1 MFAPAAMFFVVA
13 WVAGAIGGSFR
24 SGLRAGSWAGVLG
37 MPLGYAVHLHESL
50 RMYSI
55 EGGTRLFGDGTEA
68 ENLTG
73 ALVFGLVVVVG
84 FGLPFAMIGA
94 AVGSRHRRPGVRG
107 CAVRIT

>member
-13 WVAGAIGGSFR
+13 WVAGAIGGSLR
-24 SGLRAGSWAGVLG
+24 SELRAASWAGVLS
-37 MPLGYAVHLHESL
+37 MPLAYAVHLHESL

-55 EGGTRLFGDGTEA
+55 EGGTLLFGDGTEA

-73 ALVFGLVVVVG
+73 AMVFGLVVMVV

-94 AVGSRHRRPGVRG
+94 AVASHGRYGPVRSSPS
-107 CAVRIT
+107 T